1 MPLICGGSGIIG
13 LFVDCYRSCSPAG
26 ILFSMKIGNLMLASV
41 DPMVSVMQ
49 FLQMNV
55 LFVIIAISLWLFN
68 DLLLSRRAQ

>member
-1 MPLICGGSGIIG
+1 MFIMVLV
-13 LFVDCYRSCSPAG
+13 FVSVISLLSNSVAG
-26 ILFSMKIGNLMLASV
+26 ILFAMKIGNLMLALV

-68 DLLLSRRAQ
+68 DLLLWRRAQ